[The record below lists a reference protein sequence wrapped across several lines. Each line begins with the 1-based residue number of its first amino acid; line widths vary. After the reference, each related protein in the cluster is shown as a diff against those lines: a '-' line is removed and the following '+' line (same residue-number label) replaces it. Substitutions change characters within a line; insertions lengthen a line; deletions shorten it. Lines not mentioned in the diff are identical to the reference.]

1 MEFSTSKMKDLIKS
15 ETSKR
20 VSKGAAE
27 ELREVLETYAGD
39 ISEQS
44 IKVAKDDGRKTVR
57 GEDVRNALR

>member
-39 ISEQS
+39 ISEQA
-44 IKVAKDDGRKTVR
+44 INVAKDDGRKTVR
-57 GEDVRNALR
+57 GEDVRDALR